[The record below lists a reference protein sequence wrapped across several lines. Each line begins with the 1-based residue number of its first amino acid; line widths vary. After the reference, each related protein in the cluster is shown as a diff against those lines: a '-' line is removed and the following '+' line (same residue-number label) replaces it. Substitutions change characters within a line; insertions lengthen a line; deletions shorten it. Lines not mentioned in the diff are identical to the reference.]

1 MHPNTKSQ
9 NGASFA
15 MRHLESCIRL
25 SFAAVCV
32 LLFVNLAVSQDD
44 HKFNFSAGGGFTV
57 PNGRSGLYLNNG
69 GYNVSQ
75 YFLADLDFAFD
86 RSNLSS
92 LALARAGQPGGYA
105 DVWSLTFAPMVR
117 LTPRSPVG
125 VYLIGGAGLYHRG
138 LNFTQPATF
147 TSFGCDPFFGYCYPV
162 TVSGNQV
169 VASYST
175 YKFGYNAGAGLEFK
189 IGQTGL
195 RAFAEARYNEMFT
208 SRGKNLTYTPAT
220 FGIRW

>member
-1 MHPNTKSQ
+1 
-9 NGASFA
+9 
-15 MRHLESCIRL
+15 MRHLESWLRL
-25 SFAAVCV
+25 SFAAMCV
-32 LLFVNLAVSQDD
+32 LLFVSLAVSQDD
-44 HKFNFSAGGGFTV
+44 HKLNISAGGGFTV
-57 PNGRSGLYLNNG
+57 PNGRSGLYLNNGWNLDFRG

-117 LTPRSPVG
+117 LAPKSPVD

-147 TSFGCDPFFGYCYPV
+147 TTFACDPFFGYCYPV
-162 TVSGNQV
+162 TVTGNQV
-169 VASYST
+169 VASFST
-175 YKFGYNAGAGLEFK
+175 YKLGYNVGAGLEFK
-189 IGQTGL
+189 LGHTGL
-195 RAFAEARYNEMFT
+195 RAFAEARYNDMFT
-208 SRGKNLTYTPAT
+208 TRGKDLTYTPAT

>member
-1 MHPNTKSQ
+1 
-9 NGASFA
+9 

-57 PNGRSGLYLNNG
+57 PNGRSGLYLNNGWNLDFRG

-162 TVSGNQV
+162 TVTGNQV

>member
-1 MHPNTKSQ
+1 
-9 NGASFA
+9 
-15 MRHLESCIRL
+15 MRHLESWLRL
-25 SFAAVCV
+25 SFAAMFV
-32 LLFVNLAVSQDD
+32 LLFVSLAVSQDD
-44 HKFNFSAGGGFTV
+44 HKFNVSAGGGFTV
-57 PNGRSGLYLNNG
+57 PNGRSGLYLNDGWNLDFRG

-75 YFLADLDFAFD
+75 YFLTDLDFGFD

-117 LTPRSPVG
+117 LAPKSPVD

-138 LNFTQPATF
+138 PNFTQPATF
-147 TSFGCDPFFGYCYPV
+147 TTFACDPFFGYCYPV
-162 TVSGNQV
+162 TVTGNQV

-189 IGQTGL
+189 LGHTGL

-208 SRGKNLTYTPAT
+208 THGKNLTYTPAT